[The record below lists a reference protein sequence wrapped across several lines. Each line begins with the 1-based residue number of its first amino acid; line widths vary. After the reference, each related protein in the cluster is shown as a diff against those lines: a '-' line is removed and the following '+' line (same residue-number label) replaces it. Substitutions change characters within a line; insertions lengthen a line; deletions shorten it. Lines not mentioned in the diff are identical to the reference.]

1 MTDIQFVLGYGIVHV
16 VCVIH
21 IFNMMDYF
29 KYKPDDFEKITVWV
43 MAPAIILLI
52 FIRTIFKGGKR

>member
-1 MTDIQFVLGYGIVHV
+1 MTDIQFVLGYGIVHM

-21 IFNMMDYF
+21 IFTMMDYF

-43 MAPAIILLI
+43 MAPEIILLI